1 MTEHSAPESTNNVND
16 SQTDTSKR
24 KPLWRRRPR
33 WSLIGGLVIGAA
45 FTFGYLINSI
55 FYCSAQFSCS
65 LSIFWLVVMAIFGTS
80 VGALWG
86 WLIGKFFRSIYNATS
101 VD

>member
-1 MTEHSAPESTNNVND
+1 VND
-16 SQTDTSKR
+16 NQTNTPKR

-33 WSLIGGLVIGAA
+33 WSLIGGLVFGAA
-45 FTFGYLINSI
+45 FTFGYLANSF

-65 LSIFWLVVMAIFGTS
+65 VSPFWLTVLALFGTGF
-80 VGALWG
+80 GALWG
-86 WLIGKFFRSIYNATS
+86 WLIGKFFRGFYNATS